1 MPDLSFFPESELA
14 KSAFGNPV
22 KFGQEQ
28 KARIAKLVDVADLS
42 LVPLVDASDNITA
55 ALESKDPWER
65 YWGLIVC
72 SCFGKKAGAFVA
84 KAKQLA
90 SADAEPLVRVRAA
103 EFLALISAADPQ
115 KVIMDVLATA
125 EHPLEAVLTLNTVV
139 LLRDGKPG
147 YKFDI
152 TADSI
157 KAKCGDVS
165 RRLLY
170 LTGKGGKPKK
180 KRNKKK

>member
-14 KSAFGNPV
+14 KKAFSNPV

-28 KARIAKLVDVADLS
+28 KARIAKLVDIADLA
-42 LVPLVDASDNITA
+42 LAPPADAVGKITTV
-55 ALESKDPWER
+55 LKSKDPWER

-72 SCFGKKAGAFVA
+72 SCFGKKAAAFIA
-84 KAKQLA
+84 KAKQIA
-90 SADAEPLVRVRAA
+90 TADTEPLVRVRAA
-103 EFLALISAADPQ
+103 EFLALIGAAEPQ

-125 EHPLEAVLTLNTVV
+125 EHPLEALLTLNTVV

-152 TADSI
+152 TASSI
-157 KAKCGDVS
+157 KAKS
-165 RRLLY
+165 RDISWRLQY
-170 LTGKGGKPKK
+170 LTGGGGKPGNRKKK
-180 KRNKKK
+180 KR